1 MRAKEFLKEYM
12 NYMPTE
18 LEPDNPII
26 PVDDASA
33 RVHYLM
39 RCGEARDMTHA
50 LKIVA
55 NEVACEL
62 ELDPVTVESRIKAI
76 M

>member
-12 NYMPTE
+12 NYSTTE
-18 LEPDNPII
+18 LEPDNPMI
-26 PVDDASA
+26 PVDDAAA

-39 RCGEARDMTHA
+39 RCGEARDMNHA
-50 LKIVA
+50 LKIAA